1 MSRRFGSRGRALA
14 CAALTCAALVLPGG
28 LAAQEVGPSDERKSP
43 DHSLH
48 RAFSVPGGAA
58 MEALKCRPVARPAAP
73 VARPSEAGAAP
84 AGSQEEELPLS
95 EEQERELLTQTLPPP
110 SRDEL
115 RRNLPQEDWINRLHQ
130 QLRQGPGTAVARIG
144 IWGGSHMAA
153 EFFVSELR
161 RQLQGRFGAGGAGH
175 INLLYGS
182 LGIRLP
188 VKALCRQGRWQHEL
202 APRAPDATPLAVG
215 LGLFALSS
223 REAGAA
229 VEFDPSAIGP
239 QSAVRTVSVHYLRQE
254 GAGVL
259 DVLVDGELVESI
271 DTSGASAVGSIRIS
285 GAQAISRI
293 KLVAQ
298 DERGV
303 TLLGAFAED
312 NQGLVL
318 DNFGIAGASGN
329 FWTNAR
335 ADLLGQGLGQRPY
348 KLVMLAYGTNDV
360 TGAQWDPAQYRARF
374 EATLESMRRV
384 APSAMCLLITPGD
397 RASRSQVRSQVRGK
411 DGKVRRVVRT
421 RYDLK
426 TFTVRHMQAAQIQRE
441 VGARHQCMTWDMS
454 LAMRQAG
461 GAYALM
467 KRSPPWMATDLIH
480 LTPLGY
486 QEMAKSLLQWLRL

>member
-1 MSRRFGSRGRALA
+1 MKAHLGAWRCGLA
-14 CAALTCAALVLPGG
+14 GLMLSSC
-28 LAAQEVGPSDERKSP
+28 LAAQEMGPTDARKTADSG
-43 DHSLH
+43 LH
-48 RAFSVPGGAA
+48 RAFSVAGGVTL
-58 MEALKCRPVARPAAP
+58 EPLKCRPAAKPPSPSARPGEGGP
-73 VARPSEAGAAP
+73 AP
-84 AGSQEEELPLS
+84 AGSQEEELPLT
-95 EEQERELLTQTLPPP
+95 EDQERELLTQTLPPP
-110 SRDEL
+110 TRDEL
-115 RRNLPQEDWINRLHQ
+115 RQSLPHEDWVKLLHQ
-130 QLRQGPGTAVARIG
+130 QLREASGPTIARIG

-153 EFFVSELR
+153 EFFVGELR
-161 RQLQGRFGAGGAGH
+161 RQLQARYGAGGAGH

-188 VKALCRQGRWQHEL
+188 AKALCRQGRWQHEL
-202 APRAPDATPLAVG
+202 APRAADASPQAVG
-215 LGLFALSS
+215 LGLFALHS

-229 VEFDPSAIGP
+229 VEFDPSASGAP
-239 QSAVRTVSVHYLRQE
+239 SGVRTVTLHYLRQE

-312 NQGLVL
+312 SRGLVL

-329 FWTNAR
+329 YWANAR
-335 ADLLGQGLGQRPY
+335 ADLLAQALGQRPY
-348 KLVMLAYGTNDV
+348 QLVVLAYGTNDV
-360 TGAQWDPAQYRARF
+360 TGAHWDPAQYRSRF

-384 APSAMCLLITPGD
+384 VPAAMCLLITPGD

-411 DGKVRRVVRT
+411 DGKLRRVVKT

-426 TFTVRHMQAAQIQRE
+426 TFTLRHMQAAQIQRE

-461 GAYALM
+461 GAYPLM
-467 KRSPPWMATDLIH
+467 KKTPPWMAADLIH

>member
-1 MSRRFGSRGRALA
+1 MSQRFGLRSCALA
-14 CAALTCAALVLPGG
+14 CTAQLFSIG
-28 LAAQEVGPSDERKSP
+28 LAAQESGPADPRRTPES
-43 DHSLH
+43 SLH
-48 RAFSVPGGAA
+48 RAFSVPGGATL
-58 MEALKCRPVARPAAP
+58 EPLKCRPSVKPAPQVARPAEGGP
-73 VARPSEAGAAP
+73 AP
-84 AGSQEEELPLS
+84 AGSQEEELPLTQ
-95 EEQERELLTQTLPPP
+95 EQERELLTQAPPPP

-115 RRNLPQEDWINRLHQ
+115 RQNLPHEDWIKQLHQ
-130 QLRQGPGTAVARIG
+130 QLRQASGSGLARIG

-161 RQLQGRFGAGGAGH
+161 RPMQTRYGAGGAGH

-188 VKALCRQGRWQHEL
+188 AKALCRQGRWQHEL
-202 APRAPDATPLAVG
+202 APRPADSTPQAVG

-229 VEFDPSAIGP
+229 IEFDPTGSQG
-239 QSAVRTVSVHYLRQE
+239 AVRTVTVHYLRQE

-285 GAQAISRI
+285 AAQAIGRI
-293 KLVAQ
+293 KLVAS

-312 NQGLVL
+312 TQGLVL

-335 ADLLGQGLGQRPY
+335 ADLLGQALGQRPY
-348 KLVMLAYGTNDV
+348 HLVVLAYGTNDV

-384 APSAMCLLITPGD
+384 QPSAMCLLITPGD
-397 RASRSQVRSQVRGK
+397 RASRSQVRSQIRGK
-411 DGKVRRVVRT
+411 DGKMRRVVRT

-426 TFTVRHMQAAQIQRE
+426 TFTLRHMQTAQIQRE
-441 VGARHQCMTWDMS
+441 VGARHQCVTWDMS

-467 KRSPPWMATDLIH
+467 KKSPPWMAGDLIH